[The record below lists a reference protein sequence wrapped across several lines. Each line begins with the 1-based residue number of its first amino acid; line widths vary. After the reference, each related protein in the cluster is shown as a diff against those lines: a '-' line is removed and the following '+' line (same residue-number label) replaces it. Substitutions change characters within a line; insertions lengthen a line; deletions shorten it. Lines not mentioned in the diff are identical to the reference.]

1 MPTDKIIPALDLD
14 SGEQAL
20 ALVRQ
25 LKSQLS
31 LFKVGKQLFT
41 REGPALIK
49 ALRQEGV
56 EVFLDLKFHD
66 IPQTVAKAAAAAAS
80 LDVRFLTLH
89 TSGGSEMMRAALQAV
104 QGSPLQLLGVTV
116 LTSMDDDGLRE
127 VGVDHTAQGQVLN
140 LARLAEK
147 SGLSGLVCSPLEADL
162 IRRQVSTSLTL
173 VTPGIRSAADAAGDQ
188 KRTLSG
194 PEAFQAGANYLVVGR
209 PIVQASDPAAAAR
222 ALIAECGL

>member
-209 PIVQASDPAAAAR
+209 PIVQAPDPAAAAR

>member
-66 IPQTVAKAAAAAAS
+66 IPQTVAKATAAAAS